1 VNEPLWIRE
10 IEALA
15 MHDQQLTLFG
25 GPAGVRDYGL
35 LESALA
41 RPKNILAYSET
52 PPSLSRLAAA
62 YAVGISSNHPFLD
75 GNKRTAMVVSFA
87 FLDVNG
93 WEVIASQED
102 AVLAILSLAAGEM
115 TEDQLAEW
123 FERNTGPL

>member
-1 VNEPLWIRE
+1 MNEPLWIRE

-25 GPAGVRDYGL
+25 GPAGVRDHGL

-41 RPKNILAYSET
+41 RAKNIWAYSEN
-52 PPSLSRLAAA
+52 PPSVGRLAAA
-62 YAVGISSNHPFLD
+62 YASGISSNHPFLD

-93 WEVIASQED
+93 RDVIASQED
-102 AVLAILSLAAGEM
+102 AALTILALAAGEM
-115 TEDQLAEW
+115 SEDQLADW
-123 FERNTGPL
+123 FEHNTVPR